1 MALNRRKRLIFITHT
16 NIKRITVV
24 VLAYYHEQV
33 DEIKKEVDSI
43 VDPIMGKVAKDK
55 SRRMNQKG

>member
-24 VLAYYHEQV
+24 VLAYHEQV
-33 DEIKKEVDSI
+33 DEIKKDVDSI
-43 VDPIMGKVAKDK
+43 VDPIIGKVAKDK

>member
-16 NIKRITVV
+16 NIKRITV